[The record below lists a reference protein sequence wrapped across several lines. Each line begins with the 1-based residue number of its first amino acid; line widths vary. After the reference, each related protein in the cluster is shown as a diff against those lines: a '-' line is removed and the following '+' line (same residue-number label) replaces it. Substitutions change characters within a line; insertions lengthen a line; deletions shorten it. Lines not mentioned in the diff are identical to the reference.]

1 MRAGLWYI
9 HSWIPVRLSLGY
21 PRETII
27 GFFGVFIHLFPL
39 LLVAAAAF
47 LTYNARKY
55 RLLFFAHAFFFIT
68 LLPAIVRLGLGI
80 GIFMSDRYVY
90 LSVFG
95 LIFLLTAWILTLQK
109 AKPRVRQGILAGIAV
124 IFAVISFNAARTWE
138 DTESLWT
145 NVIKK
150 YPEVAYAHVNRGSFY
165 REAGDYNRA
174 LADLNLAVELD
185 DIANARIQRGLV
197 HRQSGNAAAAIED
210 YNKALE
216 HSPGDIQ
223 ALVNRGNALL
233 DTRRFR
239 EAISDFDKVLAEE
252 PTNVRAATNRAIA
265 FASLGDYANAEAS
278 FAQVEQYAGNNP
290 DFYMNRAIMFVESR
304 QYQKA
309 LADYGQYLFLKPGD
323 HQIHYDKGIV
333 HNLTGQYQK
342 AVESFT
348 NAININPDKL
358 YYQSRARAYD
368 ALGNTAA
375 AQQDRQRGQ

>member
-1 MRAGLWYI
+1 MLVGAG
-9 HSWIPVRLSLGY
+9 
-21 PRETII
+21 
-27 GFFGVFIHLFPL
+27 
-39 LLVAAAAF
+39 AF
-47 LTYNARKY
+47 LTYYARKY

-80 GIFMSDRYVY
+80 GIFMSDRYIY

-95 LIFLLTAWILTLQK
+95 IIFLAVAWILTLVKGQM
-109 AKPRVRQGILAGIAV
+109 RTRYGILAGIAV
-124 IFAVISFNAARTWE
+124 IFAIASFNEARTWRS
-138 DTESLWT
+138 TETLWT

-150 YPEVAYAHVNRGSFY
+150 WPDVPYAYVNRGSYY
-165 REAGDYNRA
+165 RDLGEYDMA
-174 LADLNLAVELD
+174 LADLNKGVQLED
-185 DIANARIQRGLV
+185 NANARIQRGLV
-197 HRQSGNAAAAIED
+197 LRQSGNPQAAIDD

-216 HSPGDIQ
+216 HSPGDVQ

-239 EAISDFDKVLAEE
+239 ESIADFDKVLAEE

-265 FASLGDYANAEAS
+265 YASIRDYVNAEAS
-278 FAQVEQYAGNNP
+278 FKAVEQYATDNAE
-290 DFYMNRAIMFVESR
+290 FFMNRAIMFVESQ

-309 LADYGQYLFLKPGD
+309 INDYNSYLALRPRD

-333 HNLTGQYQK
+333 LNMLGRYQQ
-342 AVESFT
+342 AVESYT

-358 YYQSRARAYD
+358 YFQSRARAYD
-368 ALGNTAA
+368 ALGNSAA